1 MQGNKEDYSFDLID
15 ADCGD
20 LLPTNKNELSHK
32 FLKFLTKITKQYT
45 YKELAGEFKCNFE
58 HTRRIWIKLFTE
70 GKIER
75 TKLLKRLRDL
85 TLNIGNNIPTF
96 GGIG

>member
-32 FLKFLTKITKQYT
+32 FLKFLTKETKQYT
-45 YKELAGEFKCNFE
+45 YKELAAEFKCNFE
-58 HTRRIWIKLFTE
+58 HARRICI
-70 GKIER
+70 
-75 TKLLKRLRDL
+75 KLLKSLGDL